1 MYTAEHKS
9 DNRNTAP
16 RPVVLISAPWA
27 MYNRPSIQLGALKA
41 HLRLRFPDVPIR
53 AEHLH
58 LQAAA
63 TVGYPLYQSISER
76 TWVAES
82 VAAALLFPD
91 QGPAIQ
97 RLFVR
102 ESRHNPAIHT
112 AGLPAL
118 AQTLGRACDR
128 FIAGIDWSAF
138 GLAGFSVSLCQ
149 LTCSL
154 VLIRRIKRKYPEL
167 PVVVGGASFSGES
180 LAALA
185 AAFPEI
191 DHLIQGEGET
201 ALAELTD
208 ALCRS
213 QEASRSPLPDGPS
226 RQIQDLDELPAPD
239 FDDYFAQL
247 QRLGPAKQFHPV
259 LPLEAS
265 RGCWWIRKPTPD
277 RPAQGCA
284 FCNLNRHWTG
294 YRAKSPRKVAEEITA
309 LSTRHKVLGFSFMD
323 NLLPRKGAAELFAA
337 LAESGRDYRLF
348 GEIRADTPPT
358 LLAAMRRAGMREVQ
372 VGVEALSSALLT
384 RMNKGT
390 SALDNIEVMR
400 HCEVLG
406 IHHGGNL
413 LLRFPGSTAEDIE
426 ETLTNMEFAA
436 PYLPLNP
443 VSFWLGLESPVF
455 RDPRGHGIR
464 LTGNDPRWSVLFPP
478 QIART
483 LRFMM
488 QGYVGGKREQRRL
501 WRPVEHRARQWAR
514 EYAHSM
520 RGLNP
525 APILGYQDGADFLII
540 THRRPDKTHDAHRLP
555 QASRRIYLFCR
566 KSRTRNQ
573 IQSLLP
579 HLAADKLDGFL
590 RMMVDKRLMF
600 SECERFLS
608 LAVPMDRCA
617 EDFQCGL

>member
-1 MYTAEHKS
+1 MYTAEHKPEAGIFS
-9 DNRNTAP
+9 SC
-16 RPVVLISAPWA
+16 PVVLVSAPWA

-41 HLRLRFPDVPIR
+41 HLCRRFPDVPVR

-63 TVGYPLYQSISER
+63 AVGYPLYQAVSER

-91 QGPAIQ
+91 PVIRA
-97 RLFVR
+97 
-102 ESRHNPAIHT
+102 
-112 AGLPAL
+112 AGLSAL
-118 AQTLGRACDR
+118 AQALDMACDR
-128 FIAGIDWSAF
+128 FIAGIDWSTF

-154 VLIRRIKRKYPEL
+154 VLIRSIKRKYPEL
-167 PVVVGGASFSGES
+167 PIVVGGASFSGES
-180 LAALA
+180 FAALT

-191 DHLIQGEGET
+191 NYLIQGEGET

-213 QEASRSPLPDGPS
+213 QGAAQNPLPDGPN
-226 RQIQDLDELPAPD
+226 RQIRNLDELPAPD

-247 QRLGPAKQFHPV
+247 QRLGPTNRFHPV
-259 LPLEAS
+259 LPVEAS
-265 RGCWWIRKPTPD
+265 RGCWWIKKPDPH
-277 RPAQGCA
+277 RPTQGCA

-294 YRAKSPRKVAEEITA
+294 YRAKSPRKVAEVITA
-309 LSTRHKVLGFSFMD
+309 LSARHKVLGFSFMD
-323 NLLPRKGAAELFAA
+323 NLLPRKGATELFAA

-348 GEIRADTPPT
+348 GEIRADTPPAQ
-358 LLAAMRRAGMREVQ
+358 LAAMRRAGMREVQ
-372 VGVEALSSALLT
+372 VGVESLSSALLA

-400 HCEVLG
+400 HCEALG

-413 LLRFPGSTAEDIE
+413 LMRFPGSTAEEVE
-426 ETLTNMEFAA
+426 ETLTNMEFVV

-455 RDPRGHGIR
+455 CDPRGHGIR
-464 LTGNDPRWSVLFPP
+464 LTGNDPRWSVLFSP

-483 LRFMM
+483 LRFMV

-514 EYAHSM
+514 EYAQSM
-520 RGLNP
+520 RGPNP

-540 THRRPDKTHDAHRLP
+540 TRRRPDKTHDIHRLP
-555 QASRRIYLFCR
+555 QTSRRIYLFCR
-566 KSRTRNQ
+566 KSRTRKE
-573 IQSLLP
+573 IQSLFP
-579 HLAADKLDGFL
+579 HLVADKLDGFL
-590 RMMVDKRLMF
+590 QMMVEKRLMF
-600 SECERFLS
+600 SESDRFLG
-608 LAVPMDRCA
+608 LAVPMDRYA
-617 EDFQCGL
+617 EDFEQPPS

>member
-1 MYTAEHKS
+1 MHKP
-9 DNRNTAP
+9 DNGNTVP
-16 RPVVLISAPWA
+16 RPVMLVSAPWA

-41 HLRLRFPDVPIR
+41 YLRRRFPDVPVR

-63 TVGYPLYQSISER
+63 EVGYSVYQAVSER

-82 VAAALLFPD
+82 VAASLLFPD
-91 QGPAIQ
+91 QGPAVL
-97 RLFVR
+97 RLFER
-102 ESRHNPAIHT
+102 ESRQNPVIRA

-118 AQTLGRACDR
+118 AQTLDRVCDR

-149 LTCSL
+149 STCSL
-154 VLIRRIKRKYPEL
+154 LLIRRIKRKYPDL
-167 PVVVGGASFSGES
+167 PIVVGGAGFSGES
-180 LAALA
+180 FAALN

-213 QEASRSPLPDGPS
+213 REPSGNPFPDAQN
-226 RQIQDLDELPAPD
+226 RQIRNLNELPAPD
-239 FDDYFAQL
+239 FDDYFTQL
-247 QRLGPAKQFHPV
+247 QSLGPAKQFHPV
-259 LPLEAS
+259 LPVEAS
-265 RGCWWIRKPTPD
+265 RGCWWIKKNKPG

-294 YRAKSPRKVAEEITA
+294 YRAKSPRKVAEEIAA

-323 NLLPRKGAAELFAA
+323 NLLPRKGATELFAA

-358 LLAAMRRAGMREVQ
+358 QLAAMRRAGMREVQ
-372 VGVEALSSALLT
+372 VGVEALSSALLA

-390 SALDNIEVMR
+390 SALDNIEAMR
-400 HCEVLG
+400 HCEALG

-413 LLRFPGSTAEDIE
+413 LMRFPGSTAEEVE

-455 RDPRGHGIR
+455 RDPRGHKIR

-478 QIART
+478 QIARS
-483 LRFMM
+483 LRFMVR
-488 QGYVGGKREQRRL
+488 GYVGGKREQRRL
-501 WRPVEHRARQWAR
+501 WRRVEHRARQWAR
-514 EYAHSM
+514 EYAQSM
-520 RGLNP
+520 RGPNP
-525 APILGYQDGADFLII
+525 GPILGYQDGADFLVI
-540 THRRPDKTHDAHRLP
+540 TRRRPDKTLDTHRLP

-566 KSRTRNQ
+566 KSRTRDQ
-573 IQSLLP
+573 IQSQFP
-579 HLAADKLDGFL
+579 HLAADKLNDFL

-600 SECERFLS
+600 SESEKFLS
-608 LAVPMDRCA
+608 LAVPMDRCV
-617 EDFQCGL
+617 EDFERPTA

>member
-1 MYTAEHKS
+1 MHKP
-9 DNRNTAP
+9 DNRNTDS
-16 RPVVLISAPWA
+16 RPVVLVSAPWA

-41 HLRLRFPDVPIR
+41 YLRRRFPDVPVR

-63 TVGYPLYQSISER
+63 EVGYSAYQAVSER

-91 QGPAIQ
+91 QAPAIQ
-97 RLFVR
+97 RLFQR
-102 ESRHNPAIHT
+102 ESRQNPVLRA

-118 AQTLGRACDR
+118 AQALDRACVR
-128 FIAGIDWSAF
+128 FIADIDWSVF

-180 LAALA
+180 LAALT

-191 DHLIQGEGET
+191 DHLVLGEGET
-201 ALAELTD
+201 ALGELTD
-208 ALCRS
+208 ALCRGGKF
-213 QEASRSPLPDGPS
+213 LPDAS
-226 RQIQDLDELPAPD
+226 NRQIQDLDELPAPD

-247 QRLGPAKQFHPV
+247 QRLGPAKRFHPV
-259 LPLEAS
+259 LPVEAS
-265 RGCWWIRKPTPD
+265 RGCWWIRKPRPD

-294 YRAKSPRKVAEEITA
+294 YRSKSPRKVAEEITA

-323 NLLPRKGAAELFAA
+323 NLLPRKSATELFTA
-337 LAESGRDYRLF
+337 LVESGRDYRLF
-348 GEIRADTPPT
+348 GEIRADTPPAQ
-358 LLAAMRRAGMREVQ
+358 LAAMRRAGMREVQ
-372 VGVEALSSALLT
+372 VGVEALSSALLA

-390 SALDNIEVMR
+390 GALDNIEVMR
-400 HCEVLG
+400 HCEALG

-413 LLRFPGSTAEDIE
+413 LMRFPGSTAEEVE
-426 ETLTNMEFAA
+426 ETLTNMDFAA

-455 RDPRGHGIR
+455 RDPRGHKIR

-478 QIART
+478 KIART
-483 LRFMM
+483 LRFMV

-501 WRPVEHRARQWAR
+501 WRPVEHRASQWAK
-514 EYAHSM
+514 EYAQSM
-520 RGLNP
+520 RGPNP

-540 THRRPDKTHDAHRLP
+540 TRRRPDKTLDTHRLP

-573 IQSLLP
+573 IQSQFP
-579 HLAADKLDGFL
+579 NLAADKLDGFL
-590 RMMVDKRLMF
+590 LMMVDKRLMF
-600 SECERFLS
+600 SESERFLS

-617 EDFQCGL
+617 EDFERPMA

>member
-1 MYTAEHKS
+1 
-9 DNRNTAP
+9 
-16 RPVVLISAPWA
+16 

-41 HLRLRFPDVPIR
+41 HLRRRFPDVPVR
-53 AEHLH
+53 TEHVH

-63 TVGYPLYQSISER
+63 AVGYPLYQAVSER

-97 RLFVR
+97 RLFER
-102 ESRHNPAIHT
+102 ESRQNPVIRAV
-112 AGLPAL
+112 GLSAL
-118 AQTLGRACDR
+118 AQALDTACDR
-128 FIAGIDWSAF
+128 FIADIDWTAF

-154 VLIRRIKRKYPEL
+154 VLIRRIKRQYPEL
-167 PVVVGGASFSGES
+167 PIVVGGASFSGES
-180 LAALA
+180 FTALT
-185 AAFPEI
+185 AAFPEV
-191 DHLIQGEGET
+191 DHLIGGEGET

-213 QEASRSPLPDGPS
+213 GRASRNSLPDGLNH
-226 RQIQDLDELPAPD
+226 QIRDLDDLPTPD

-247 QRLGPAKQFHPV
+247 QSLDPAKQFHPV
-259 LPLEAS
+259 LPVEAS
-265 RGCWWIRKPTPD
+265 RGCWWIKKPTPD

-294 YRAKSPRKVAEEITA
+294 YRAKSPRKIAEEITA

-323 NLLPRKGAAELFAA
+323 NLLPRKGAMELFTT

-348 GEIRADTPPT
+348 GEIRANTPPV
-358 LLAAMRRAGMREVQ
+358 LLAAMRRAGVREVQ
-372 VGVEALSSALLT
+372 VGVESLSSVLLA

-400 HCEVLG
+400 HCEALG

-413 LLRFPGSTAEDIE
+413 LMRFPGSTAQEVQ
-426 ETLTNMEFAA
+426 ETLANMEFAA
-436 PYLPLNP
+436 PYLPLRP
-443 VSFWLGLESPVF
+443 VFFWLGLESPIF

-478 QIART
+478 AIART

-488 QGYVGGKREQRRL
+488 QGYVGDKREQRRL
-501 WRPVEHRARQWAR
+501 WRSVEHRASQWAK
-514 EYAHSM
+514 EYAQSM
-520 RGLNP
+520 RGPNP
-525 APILGYQDGADFLII
+525 GPILNYQDGTDFLII
-540 THRRPDKTHDAHRLP
+540 TRRRPDKSHDVHRLP
-555 QASRRIYLFCR
+555 QSSRRIYLFCR
-566 KSRTRNQ
+566 KSRTRAQ
-573 IQSLLP
+573 IQTLLP
-579 HLAADKLDGFL
+579 NLAAEKLDGFL

-600 SECERFLS
+600 SESERFLS
-608 LAVPMDRCA
+608 LAVPMDRSS
-617 EDFQCGL
+617 EDFERPMA

>member
-1 MYTAEHKS
+1 MHTAEHKPEAGIIS
-9 DNRNTAP
+9 P
-16 RPVVLISAPWA
+16 RPLILVSAPWA
-27 MYNRPSIQLGALKA
+27 MYNRPSIQLGTLKA
-41 HLRLRFPDVPIR
+41 HLRRRFPDVPVR
-53 AEHLH
+53 AEHVHLH
-58 LQAAA
+58 AAA
-63 TVGYPLYQSISER
+63 AVGYTLYQVISER

-82 VAAALLFPD
+82 VAATLLFPD

-97 RLFVR
+97 RLFER
-102 ESRHNPAIHT
+102 ESRQNPAIR
-112 AGLPAL
+112 AVGLPAL
-118 AQTLGRACDR
+118 AQALDTACDR
-128 FIAGIDWSAF
+128 FIADIDWTAF

-149 LTCSL
+149 STCSL

-167 PVVVGGASFSGES
+167 PVVVGGAGFSGES
-180 LAALA
+180 FVALT

-191 DHLIQGEGET
+191 DYLTQGEGET
-201 ALAELTD
+201 DLAELTD
-208 ALCRS
+208 ALCRN
-213 QEASRSPLPDGPS
+213 QGAARKPLPDGLN
-226 RQIQDLDELPAPD
+226 RQIRDLDDLPIPD

-247 QRLGPAKQFHPV
+247 QTLGPVKQFHPV
-259 LPLEAS
+259 LPVEAS
-265 RGCWWIRKPTPD
+265 RGCWWIKKPDPN

-284 FCNLNRHWTG
+284 FCNLNRHWAG

-323 NLLPRKGAAELFAA
+323 NLLPRKGATELFTT

-372 VGVEALSSALLT
+372 VGVEALSSALLA

-400 HCEVLG
+400 HCEALG

-413 LLRFPGSTAEDIE
+413 LMRFPGSTAQEVQ
-426 ETLTNMEFAA
+426 ETLANMEFVAL
-436 PYLPLNP
+436 YLPLRP
-443 VSFWLGLESPVF
+443 VSFWLGLGSPVF

-483 LRFMM
+483 LRFMV

-514 EYAHSM
+514 EYAQSM
-520 RGLNP
+520 RGPNP

-540 THRRPDKTHDAHRLP
+540 TLRRPDKTHDTHRLP

-600 SECERFLS
+600 SESDRFLS
-608 LAVPMDRCA
+608 LAVPMDRSA
-617 EDFQCGL
+617 EDL